1 MSIVHPGGW
10 LGVKSIPLGKRA
22 ELALPLSQP
31 GLRKCRGLNL
41 LASTRMQPSHQL
53 IQGWVATCKWLFVE
67 SSGLGRVGF

>member
-22 ELALPLSQP
+22 ELTLPLRQP

-41 LASTRMQPSHQL
+41 IASARMQPSHQL
-53 IQGWVATCKWLFVE
+53 IQEWVANGSLWKARGWE
-67 SSGLGRVGF
+67 G